1 MMRVR
6 LSDLVVGMG
15 RTLVREVAQDP
26 SRAATPWRR
35 SRVRSRVG
43 AAQEQPGRGVRP
55 LGWCDTPGTHARL
68 ARMSPLQIRPVG
80 GAAGCLAMIAI
91 SVVLSILLT
100 VVLNLI
106 VR

>member
-1 MMRVR
+1 M
-6 LSDLVVGMG
+6 VVS
-15 RTLVREVAQDP
+15 A
-26 SRAATPWRR
+26 
-35 SRVRSRVG
+35 
-43 AAQEQPGRGVRP
+43 AAQEQPGRGARP
-55 LGWCDTPGTHARL
+55 LGWCDNPDAHARL